1 MVNSLSGLKIIQII
15 LNVGKKIT
23 LEMIV
28 NISSD
33 AGSMTK
39 NNQGNAYIY
48 RTSKSA
54 LNSLTKNMSV
64 DLFKNYNKI
73 IHL

>member
-1 MVNSLSGLKIIQII
+1 MVNSLSGLKIVQLI
-15 LNVGKKIT
+15 LNAAKKNT

-33 AGSMTK
+33 AGSMAK

-54 LNSLTKNMSV
+54 LNSITKNMSI
-64 DLFKNYNKI
+64 DLEVELFFQ
-73 IHL
+73 